1 MQSFSLFIKQFYDG
15 HDEPSS
21 FLILDSL
28 SIMTSGGNAPL
39 RVAVVGAGLGGLA
52 VSAALRQQGHV
63 VEVCFVYS
71 VRFPL

>member
-1 MQSFSLFIKQFYDG
+1 MALDG
-15 HDEPSS
+15 
-21 FLILDSL
+21 
-28 SIMTSGGNAPL
+28 GAPL

-71 VRFPL
+71 AHFCLF

>member
-1 MQSFSLFIKQFYDG
+1 MTGKEAFRNTN
-15 HDEPSS
+15 EPSS

-52 VSAALRQQGHV
+52 VSAGLRQQGHV

>member
-1 MQSFSLFIKQFYDG
+1 MTDKEAFRNTN
-15 HDEPSS
+15 EPSS